1 MEEAGK
7 YETFLEETIY
17 AILVGEYVR
26 VQKFMKSFASRLQI
40 WRDIGNAVC
49 LYGDY
54 GALNIQRS
62 KKKMQLVLGR
72 GDLLIDTGT

>member
-7 YETFLEETIY
+7 QETFLEETIY
-17 AILVGEYVR
+17 DILVGEYVR

-49 LYGDY
+49 VQVEY
-54 GALNIQRS
+54 GALNIQIS
-62 KKKMQLVLGR
+62 KKKTQLGVGM
-72 GDLLIDTGT
+72 DIC